1 MNSVASIF
9 EIFES
14 KYPSDVKLL
23 NLKRGDFLIKQG
35 QVERHTY
42 LIESGAVAVKLF
54 KENESHTI
62 RFGYE
67 GSFLNSIPSFF
78 DDSPSL
84 FDIIAI
90 RKTKIRAFA
99 KSRLF
104 EVLDSDLKLKDAYI
118 SVLENLATQFVERE
132 IDLLASSPA
141 ERYQRVLERSP
152 KLFEEIPLK
161 HIAEYLRMSP
171 ETLSRLRK
179 S

>member
-14 KYPSDVKLL
+14 KYPTDVKVL
-23 NLKRGDFLIKQG
+23 NLNRGDFLIKRG

-54 KENESHTI
+54 KKSESHTI
-62 RFGYE
+62 RFGYR

-84 FDIIAI
+84 FDIVAI
-90 RKTKIRAFA
+90 RKTRVKAFA

-104 EVLDSDLKLKDAYI
+104 EIVQSAPELKDAYI
-118 SVLENLATQFVERE
+118 SILENLATQFVERE

-152 KLFEEIPLK
+152 QLFEEIPLR
-161 HIAEYLRMSP
+161 HIADYLRMTP

>member
-1 MNSVASIF
+1 MTEIAALF
-9 EIFES
+9 EDFEK
-14 KYPSDVKLL
+14 KYPANIREIELS
-23 NLKRGDFLIKQG
+23 RGDFLIRQG

-42 LIESGAVAVKLF
+42 YVLSGAVAVKLF
-54 KENESHTI
+54 KANESHTI
-62 RFGYE
+62 RFGYT

-78 DDSPSL
+78 DDSPSH
-84 FDIIAI
+84 FDIVALK
-90 RKTKIRAFA
+90 KTKVKAFA
-99 KSRLF
+99 KSALF
-104 EVLDSDLKLKDAYI
+104 ELIGSSEEYKDAYI

-152 KLFEEIPLK
+152 KLFEEIPLR
-161 HIAEYLRMSP
+161 HIADYLRMTP

>member
-1 MNSVASIF
+1 MDAVADIF
-9 EIFES
+9 KIFES
-14 KYPSDVKLL
+14 NHPEDVKLL
-23 NLKRGDFLIKQG
+23 DLKRGDFLIKSG
-35 QVERHTY
+35 QVERYTY

-62 RFGYE
+62 RFGYS

-90 RKTKIRAFA
+90 RKTRVRAFA

-104 EVLDSDLKLKDAYI
+104 EVLDSDPKLKDAYI

-141 ERYQRVLERSP
+141 ERYQRVLKRSP